1 MTYSGYKVGV
11 YDFVYDALSIVR
23 CTGCNVYDERD
34 DEYTECSIYNMVYLA
49 YILLYQHTG
58 IASLPCN
65 D

>member
-1 MTYSGYKVGV
+1 MSYSDYRVGV
-11 YDFVYDALSIVR
+11 YDSVYDVLSVVR

-34 DEYTECSIYNMVYLA
+34 TECTECSIHNMVYVA
-49 YILLYQHTG
+49 YILLYQHAG